1 MAFTTPAGDDVIG
14 RARQLVVDGQYLE
27 AAAGLTA
34 HLDAHPD
41 DALAWRRLAGALVG
55 AGEMPRAIAA
65 ADRAIALAPD
75 EPVAYRFRALANLE
89 LKNYAEMHA
98 DAERGLALAG
108 DDVEALTL
116 AVYGA
121 LLFER
126 DVPRAKALWQR
137 AHASD
142 ANHPAVVRLRRILWS
157 GRWRALLRAVALSAY
172 AAVVALFLGIAALE
186 PERPW
191 MLVPAA
197 LLAVFVIVAIPV
209 LRMKRPAQLPG
220 PGDLAAAVVGASL
233 VVGAC
238 TFAATRSLLPA
249 LAIELVTAV
258 LGAVLSIRPVLLW
271 ARSRRAAGHTTP
283 I

>member
-1 MAFTTPAGDDVIG
+1 MSFTTPAGDDVIG
-14 RARQLVVDGQYLE
+14 RARQLVVNGQYLE

-65 ADRAIALAPD
+65 ADRAIALVPD

-89 LKNYAEMHA
+89 LKNYAEMHT

-126 DVPRAKALWQR
+126 DVQRAKALWQR

-157 GRWRALLRAVALSAY
+157 GRWRALRAVALSAY

-191 MLVPAA
+191 MLVAA
-197 LLAVFVIVAIPV
+197 MAFAIFVIVAIPV
-209 LRMKRPAQLPG
+209 LRMKRPEQLPG

-249 LAIELVTAV
+249 LALELVAAS

-271 ARSRRAAGHTTP
+271 ARSRRAAGKTMP